1 MLKKSDLSKEFEL
14 VVKQEIKNY
23 NDSLN
28 FILQSINSLK
38 KSIEILSDDYLDRY
52 ASMQSYQTSLSIKL
66 DKLKEELKTFTETS
80 QRFSNDQISFNSTVS
95 NDILNLKNEM
105 MVKSHNDKNTHFKI
119 QNIWK
124 DIEDLK
130 HQIEVTTRVVN
141 ENLDDLLRK
150 FRKEI
155 EQSKKDI
162 LEAPSE
168 TSIVKEQLEEKIS
181 CHKIDVAGIMR
192 ELNIYKKENFIT
204 QKKIENIYTLIDRL
218 SKSEG

>member
-28 FILQSINSLK
+28 FILQSINSIK

-168 TSIVKEQLEEKIS
+168 TSIIKEQLEEKIS

>member
-162 LEAPSE
+162 LEPPVS
-168 TSIVKEQLEEKIS
+168 
-181 CHKIDVAGIMR
+181 
-192 ELNIYKKENFIT
+192 
-204 QKKIENIYTLIDRL
+204 
-218 SKSEG
+218 